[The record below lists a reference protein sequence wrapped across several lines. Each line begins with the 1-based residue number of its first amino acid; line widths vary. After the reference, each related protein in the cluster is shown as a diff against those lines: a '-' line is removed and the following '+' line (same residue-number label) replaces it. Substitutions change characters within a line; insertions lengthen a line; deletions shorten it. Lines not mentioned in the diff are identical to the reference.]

1 MKKRVI
7 QILFAVGCIV
17 ILLLCLSQCDG
28 CAPKKGAGVPT
39 KPIAVKAIQDSLFD
53 AIDIPY
59 ETIEV
64 DADKAQII
72 TTASGE
78 TLTIPAGAFLN
89 AKGEKV
95 TGKVSLK
102 FRKFTNPVEYV
113 VARIPMT
120 YQGKIMESG
129 GMFELNALQQ
139 NDTLLVNPEQKIK
152 MKYASWTSSQD
163 YRIFNLNKSTNA
175 WELTGKDEVVS
186 QKNKNDQSDK
196 TFIKSKPRLASSN
209 AFSIQDE
216 TQRYPEVK
224 EYENVLFDP
233 VDNDCGLTEGNFTD
247 FDLKS
252 NKDGSFT
259 VTGILKIGNKVVS
272 QQSCRCYLAFQEGI
286 AYSKAMQ
293 TYQQKY
299 KRYLDRHLQNVRS
312 KEEKKIIYDT
322 RDESIGEI
330 NRIMEIDNF
339 GYVNCDILFNI
350 PSDYFVP
357 DFQDFNGKPIEF
369 YTLFLVNKKRKTY
382 LSCNDLNKITY
393 FREQGNVL
401 WGVSKQGEYL
411 YLKSEEFNQIQPG
424 EKRQKIRLHTKKEV
438 KNLEELKSLIYQ

>member
-1 MKKRVI
+1 MKKRVK
-7 QILFAVGCIV
+7 QILFAVGCIL

-28 CAPKKGAGVPT
+28 CAPKKGTGVPT
-39 KPIAVKAIQDSLFD
+39 KPIANKAIQDSLFD
-53 AIDIPY
+53 AIDIPF

-78 TLTIPAGAFLN
+78 SLTIPAGAFLN

-102 FRKFTNPVEYV
+102 FRKFTDPVEYI

-139 NDTLLVNPEQKIK
+139 KDTLLVNPEQKIK
-152 MKYASWTSSQD
+152 LKYASWTSSQE
-163 YRIFNLNKSTNA
+163 YSIFNLNKSTNA
-175 WELTGKDEVVS
+175 WEITGKDQVLP
-186 QKNKNDQSDK
+186 QITNDDK
-196 TFIKSKPRLASSN
+196 LDKSFIKSKPRLASSN
-209 AFSIQDE
+209 AFSIEDE

-233 VDNDCGLTEGNFTD
+233 VDNDCGLTEGSFTD

-252 NKDGSFT
+252 NSDGTFT
-259 VTGILKIGNKVVS
+259 VKGIVKIGSKVIS
-272 QQSCRCYLAFQEGI
+272 QRSCRCYLAFQEGI

-293 TYQQKY
+293 MYQLKY
-299 KRYLDRHLQNVRS
+299 KRYLDRHLQNVRNN
-312 KEEKKIIYDT
+312 EGKKIIYDT
-322 RDESIGEI
+322 RDENIGEI

-339 GYVNCDILFNI
+339 GYVNCDIFYKEQ
-350 PSDYFVP
+350 SDYFVP
-357 DFQDFNGKPIEF
+357 DFQYFNGKRVEV
-369 YTLFLVNKKRKTY
+369 YSLFLVNKKRKTY
-382 LSCNDLNKITY
+382 LSCLDINRINY
-393 FREQGNVL
+393 FQEQGNIL

-411 YLKSEEFNQIQPG
+411 YLTSEEFSQIQPG
-424 EKRQKIRLHTKKEV
+424 DKRQKIRLHAKKGV
-438 KNLEELKSLIYQ
+438 KNLEELKALIYQ